1 MWEDGFDISEE
12 GKRVKLYKPAQD
24 GGGGGGGGSSGKKSP
39 PKNVQSYIGGYASGE
54 LPAPTC
60 VCNQPMFLL
69 LELNLEKCQKA
80 DGATL
85 VDRKLQV
92 FGCPRAECFG
102 QLKFAEDG
110 FASGGKGIMACRST
124 ETPSAVKKIAAL
136 GSPVKSAWY
145 SNSNGGSG
153 GNGGA
158 DAEADNNEWGM
169 DVDGNDDDDEDLERA
184 VAAMEVNNAD
194 PTKPK
199 ATKPKPKPSNN
210 GIHPSATTEENGD
223 SFDYYAL
230 TAFDEPDAPMQ
241 QMEEDDV
248 GVGAGGLS
256 SISDEKV
263 RNMLARYMAE
273 EEDEMILAALKGT
286 PEGAAASGNG
296 GDFWEPDER
305 LSLRDRVLLGFQD
318 RINRNPRQVVRYA
331 PGGVPMWSI
340 PTEIPSP
347 SNNSTS
353 NRKNTT
359 AQPIE
364 NGRLVPRCPGCGTER
379 IFEVQLLPSVLH
391 VLEVDQ
397 YSGES
402 SSSDLS
408 KPQSGINALL
418 STGMNWGSVAM
429 YTCPAC
435 PLGTH
440 EEHLVIQKS
449 VDEMPDCAEDEE
461 REMPSEATMA
471 VMEDLDDD
479 ADFEPD
485 S

>member
-12 GKRVKLYKPAQD
+12 GKRVKLYKPSQ
-24 GGGGGGGGSSGKKSP
+24 GSSGSSGKKSP

-54 LPAPTC
+54 LPAPQC

-80 DGATL
+80 DGTML

-102 QLKFAEDG
+102 QLKFADDG
-110 FASGGKGIMACRST
+110 FSSGGEGIMACRST
-124 ETPSAVKKIAAL
+124 ETASSVKKIAPVGA
-136 GSPVKSAWY
+136 PVKSAWY
-145 SNSNGGSG
+145 SNSNSGGG

-158 DAEADNNEWGM
+158 EASAESDNNGWGM
-169 DVDGNDDDDEDLERA
+169 DEDGNNDDDDDDLERA

-194 PTKPK
+194 STKPK
-199 ATKPKPKPSNN
+199 ATIPKPKTSSNSTNPNVATQKN
-210 GIHPSATTEENGD
+210 GESSLHA
-223 SFDYYAL
+223 FDCYAL

-286 PEGAAASGNG
+286 PEGAAAGGNG

-347 SNNSTS
+347 PNNTS
-353 NRKNTT
+353 NKKSTT
-359 AQPIE
+359 AQPME
-364 NGRLVPRCPGCGTER
+364 NGRHVPRCPGCGSAR
-379 IFEVQLLPSVLH
+379 IFEVQLLPSSLH

-402 SSSDLS
+402 SDSS

-440 EEHLVIQKS
+440 DEHLVIQKS

-461 REMPSEATMA
+461 REMPTEVTMA